1 MAADLTE
8 EKSGFKTRAA
18 RSLRPASFDGK
29 EIIAAILV
37 SSGVL
42 IFIITSY
49 LNFFKAHTKNLIWKI
64 TETLTLAL
72 VTSSVY
78 METQEKILFSRLSY
92 NL

>member
-8 EKSGFKTRAA
+8 EKSGFETRAA

-29 EIIAAILV
+29 EVIAAILV

-42 IFIITSY
+42 IFIITAY

-78 METQEKILFSRLSY
+78 METQEKILFSCLSY